1 MGESAPHLESVK
13 DQVDALS
20 YNSEVKVDVNN
31 MAEIMANM
39 DVAIGAVGATTWE
52 RCCLGLPTI
61 QIVIAK
67 NQAFSAETLAS
78 YNAIKLLKEVK
89 EVASLLENPTEWMK
103 DIGSIATQ
111 ICDGMGVYKVFN
123 KMTNYKIILEDFGEV
138 ELCNY
143 VNLNADNKTL
153 VLNMRN
159 HPEIRKWM
167 YNQDDILEDAHLR
180 FIQSLEND
188 IDRRYFLVKKH
199 SNIIGSI
206 NFSQIDLHDSVK
218 FGLYANPFESLK
230 GLGAILEA
238 VVTHYAFRELG
249 VTKLKLEVLS
259 NNERAIN
266 FYRKYGFKL
275 IDIRK
280 VNNKDTLYM
289 EKRKTLEEV

>member
-1 MGESAPHLESVK
+1 
-13 DQVDALS
+13 
-20 YNSEVKVDVNN
+20 
-31 MAEIMANM
+31 
-39 DVAIGAVGATTWE
+39 
-52 RCCLGLPTI
+52 
-61 QIVIAK
+61 
-67 NQAFSAETLAS
+67 
-78 YNAIKLLKEVK
+78 
-89 EVASLLENPTEWMK
+89 MK

-206 NFSQIDLHDSVK
+206 NFSQIDLHDSVE
-218 FGLYANPFESLK
+218 FGLYANPFESQK

-238 VVTHYAFRELG
+238 IVTHYAFKELG
-249 VTKLKLEVLS
+249 VNKLKLEVLS

-266 FYRKYGFKL
+266 FYKKYGFKL
-275 IDIRK
+275 IDARK
-280 VNNKDTLYM
+280 VNNKDMLYM
-289 EKRKTLEEV
+289 EKIKTLEEV

>member
-1 MGESAPHLESVK
+1 
-13 DQVDALS
+13 
-20 YNSEVKVDVNN
+20 
-31 MAEIMANM
+31 
-39 DVAIGAVGATTWE
+39 
-52 RCCLGLPTI
+52 LGLPAI
-61 QIVIAK
+61 QIVVAK

-78 YNAIKLLKEVK
+78 HNAIKLLKKVK
-89 EVASLLENPTEWMK
+89 QVTNLLKDSTEWMK
-103 DIGSIATQ
+103 TISRIATK
-111 ICDGMGVYKVFN
+111 ICDGMGAYKVFN
-123 KMTNYKIILEDFGEV
+123 KMTNYKILLEDFGEV
-138 ELCNY
+138 ELYNY
-143 VNLNADNKTL
+143 VNLNADDKIL
-153 VLNMRN
+153 ALNMRN
-159 HPEIRKWM
+159 HPQIKKWM
-167 YNQDDILEDAHLR
+167 HNQDNISDGSHFD
-180 FIQSLEND
+180 FIRSLEND
-188 IDRRYFLVKKH
+188 VDRRYFLVKKQ